1 MNRHRQRGVT
11 ALGWLVILAIIGIFA
26 IAALRLLPIYLE
38 YFRVSSV
45 LTSLRAEKATGVE
58 GKGEIRQYIE
68 KRFDIDAINRL
79 KVSDILVTAENDNYV
94 VRAKYDARTPFIGN
108 VDFILSFD
116 KSVEVPR

>member
-11 ALGWLVILAIIGIFA
+11 ALGWVVILGIIGVFA

-38 YFRVSSV
+38 YYRVSSV
-45 LTSLRAEKATGVE
+45 LTSLRADKAAGVE
-58 GKGEIRQYIE
+58 GKNEIRRYIE

-79 KVSDILVTAENDNYV
+79 KFTDVTITGQSENYL